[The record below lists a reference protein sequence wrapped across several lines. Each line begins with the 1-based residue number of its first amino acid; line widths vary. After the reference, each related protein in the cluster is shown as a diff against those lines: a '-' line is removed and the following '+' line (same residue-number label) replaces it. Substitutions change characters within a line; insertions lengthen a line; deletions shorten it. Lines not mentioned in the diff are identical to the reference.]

1 MSVSNV
7 AIVGT
12 GFMGPAHTEGLRR
25 LGINV
30 AGILGSSVEKSRR
43 AAEDLGI
50 PKAYG
55 DLSELL
61 ADSEIEAVHITSPN
75 RHHFEQARQTL
86 QAGKH
91 VHCEKPLA
99 MTSAESGALVELAS
113 ESGLAAGVNYN
124 MRFYPLNWEVRSMIQ
139 SGALGRIHSITG
151 SYVQDWLLYPTD
163 YNWRVLS
170 GEGGKLRAVAD
181 IGTHWLDLVQFITG
195 LSVTAVQ
202 ADLRTVHTTRQRP
215 LGEVETFS
223 AKVQAPDATESIDI
237 ETEDSGAALLRFS
250 NGAHGSLW
258 VSQVTAGR
266 KNCLRYEIAGSEA
279 SVAWN
284 SEQPNELWIG
294 HRNQANQHLLR
305 DPGLVSEAAR
315 AHIGYP
321 GGHNEG
327 YDDSFKHSFKS
338 FYDYIAAGDFSAAE
352 PFPTFADGH
361 KEIVLCEAVLESF
374 GVGEWIEIGEEDL
387 RE

>member
-1 MSVSNV
+1 MSVLNV

-30 AGILGSSVEKSRR
+30 AGILGSSAEKSRS
-43 AAEDLGI
+43 AAADLGI
-50 PKAYG
+50 PKAYS
-55 DLSELL
+55 DFSELL
-61 ADSEIEAVHITSPN
+61 ADSEIDAVHITSPN
-75 RHHFEQARQTL
+75 RHHFQQASQTL

-99 MTSAESGALVELAS
+99 MTSAESGALVKLAGA
-113 ESGLAAGVNYN
+113 SGLAAGVNYN
-124 MRFYPLNWEVRSMIQ
+124 MRFYPLNWEVRSLIR

-181 IGTHWLDLVQFITG
+181 IGTHWLDLVQFVTG
-195 LSVTAVQ
+195 LYVTAVQ
-202 ADLRTVHTTRQRP
+202 ADLKTVHTTRQRP
-215 LGEVETFS
+215 IGEVETFS

-258 VSQVTAGR
+258 VSQITAGR

-294 HRNQANQHLLR
+294 HRNQANQQLLR
-305 DPGLVSEAAR
+305 DPGLVSKAAR
-315 AHIGYP
+315 AHIAYP

-338 FYDYIAAGDFSAAE
+338 FYDYIAAGDLTAPQ

-361 KEIVLCEAVLESF
+361 KEIVLCEAILQSHEQEQWV
-374 GVGEWIEIGEEDL
+374 EIDE
-387 RE
+387 

>member
-1 MSVSNV
+1 
-7 AIVGT
+7 
-12 GFMGPAHTEGLRR
+12 
-25 LGINV
+25 
-30 AGILGSSVEKSRR
+30 
-43 AAEDLGI
+43 
-50 PKAYG
+50 
-55 DLSELL
+55 
-61 ADSEIEAVHITSPN
+61 
-75 RHHFEQARQTL
+75 
-86 QAGKH
+86 
-91 VHCEKPLA
+91 
-99 MTSAESGALVELAS
+99 
-113 ESGLAAGVNYN
+113 VNYN
-124 MRFYPLNWEVRSMIQ
+124 MRFYPLNWEVRSMIR

-181 IGTHWLDLVQFITG
+181 IGTHWLDLIQFITG

-202 ADLRTVHTTRQRP
+202 ADLKTVHTTRQRP
-215 LGEVETFS
+215 TGEVETFS

-258 VSQVTAGR
+258 VSQITAGR

-294 HRNQANQHLLR
+294 HRNQANQLLLR
-305 DPGLVSEAAR
+305 DPGLVSAAAI

-338 FYDYIAAGDFSAAE
+338 FYDYIAAGDFTAPQ

-361 KEIVLCEAVLESF
+361 KEILLCEAILQSHEHEKWV
-374 GVGEWIEIGEEDL
+374 EIDE
-387 RE
+387 

>member
-30 AGILGSSVEKSRR
+30 AGILGSSAEKSQR
-43 AAEDLGI
+43 AAADLGI
-50 PKAYG
+50 PKAYSDFAG
-55 DLSELL
+55 LL
-61 ADSEIEAVHITSPN
+61 ADREIEAVHITSPN
-75 RHHFEQARQTL
+75 RHHFQQASQAL

-99 MTSAESGALVELAS
+99 MTSAESGALVELAG

-139 SGALGRIHSITG
+139 SGALGRIHAITG

-202 ADLRTVHTTRQRP
+202 ADLKTVHTTRQRP
-215 LGEVETFS
+215 IGEVETFS

-258 VSQVTAGR
+258 VSQITAGR

-294 HRNQANQHLLR
+294 HRNQPNQLLLR
-305 DPGLVSEAAR
+305 DPGLVSEAAL

-338 FYDYIAAGDFSAAE
+338 FYDYIGAADFSAPE

-361 KEIVLCEAVLESF
+361 KEILLCEAILASHEQEGWVETDE
-374 GVGEWIEIGEEDL
+374 V
-387 RE
+387 

>member
-30 AGILGSSVEKSRR
+30 AGILGSSAEKSQR
-43 AAEDLGI
+43 AAADLGI
-50 PKAYG
+50 PKAYS
-55 DLSELL
+55 DLAELL
-61 ADSEIEAVHITSPN
+61 ADREIEAVHITSPN
-75 RHHFEQARQTL
+75 RHHFQQASQALQT
-86 QAGKH
+86 GKH

-99 MTSAESGALVELAS
+99 MTSAESGALVKLAN
-113 ESGLAAGVNYN
+113 ESGFAAGVNYN

-195 LSVTAVQ
+195 FSVTAVQ
-202 ADLRTVHTTRQRP
+202 ADLKTVHNTRQRP
-215 LGEVETFS
+215 TGEVETFS

-258 VSQVTAGR
+258 VSQITAGR

-294 HRNQANQHLLR
+294 HRNQPNQLLLR
-305 DPGLVSEAAR
+305 DPGLVSEAAL

-338 FYDYIAAGDFSAAE
+338 FYDYIAAADFSATE

-361 KEIVLCEAVLESF
+361 KEILLCEAILASHEQEKWV
-374 GVGEWIEIGEEDL
+374 EIDQV
-387 RE
+387 

>member
-7 AIVGT
+7 GIVGT

-30 AGILGSSVEKSRR
+30 AGILGSSAEKSQR
-43 AAEDLGI
+43 AAADLGI
-50 PKAYG
+50 PRAYS
-55 DLSELL
+55 DFADLL
-61 ADSEIEAVHITSPN
+61 ADGEIESVHITSPN
-75 RHHFEQARQTL
+75 RHHFEQTSQTL

-99 MTSAESGALVELAS
+99 MTSAESGALVQLAS

-139 SGALGRIHSITG
+139 RGTLGQIHSITG

-170 GEGGKLRAVAD
+170 SEGGKLRAVAD

-202 ADLRTVHTTRQRP
+202 ADLKTVYTTRQRP
-215 LGEVETFS
+215 TGEVETFS

-258 VSQVTAGR
+258 VSQITAGR

-294 HRNQANQHLLR
+294 HRNQPNQLLLR
-305 DPGLVSEAAR
+305 DPGLVSEAAL

-338 FYDYIAAGDFSAAE
+338 FYDYIAAGDLNAPQ

-361 KEIVLCEAVLESF
+361 KEIILCEAILQSHEQERWV
-374 GVGEWIEIGEEDL
+374 EIKSD
-387 RE
+387 

>member
-30 AGILGSSVEKSRR
+30 AGILGSSAEKSQR
-43 AAEDLGI
+43 AASDLGI
-50 PKAYG
+50 PKAYN
-55 DLSELL
+55 DLADLL
-61 ADSEIEAVHITSPN
+61 ADAEIEAVHITSPN
-75 RHHFEQARQTL
+75 RHHFEQASQTL
-86 QAGKH
+86 RAGKH

-99 MTSAESGALVELAS
+99 MTSAESGALVQLAS

-151 SYVQDWLLYPTD
+151 GYVQDWLLYPTD

-202 ADLRTVHTTRQRP
+202 AALKTVHTTRQRP
-215 LGEVETFS
+215 TGEVETFS
-223 AKVQAPDATESIDI
+223 AKVQVPDATESIDI

-258 VSQVTAGR
+258 VSQITAGR

-294 HRNQANQHLLR
+294 HRNQANQLLLR
-305 DPGLVSEAAR
+305 DPGLVSEAAL

-338 FYDYIAAGDFSAAE
+338 FYDYIAAGDLNAPQ

-361 KEIVLCEAVLESF
+361 KEILHCQAILQRHEPQKWV
-374 GVGEWIEIGEEDL
+374 EIDE
-387 RE
+387 

>member
-30 AGILGSSVEKSRR
+30 VGILGSSADKSRR
-43 AAEDLGI
+43 AAADLGI
-50 PKAYG
+50 AKAYN
-55 DLSELL
+55 DFADLL
-61 ADSEIEAVHITSPN
+61 ADGEIESVHITSPN
-75 RHHFEQARQTL
+75 RHHFQQASQAL

-99 MTSAESGALVELAS
+99 MTSAESGALVQLAG
-113 ESGLAAGVNYN
+113 ECGLAAGVNYN
-124 MRFYPLNWEVRSMIQ
+124 MRFYPLNWEVRSMIR

-202 ADLRTVHTTRQRP
+202 ADLKTVHTTRQRP
-215 LGEVETFS
+215 TGEVETFS

-258 VSQVTAGR
+258 VSQITAGR

-294 HRNQANQHLLR
+294 HRNQPNQLLLR
-305 DPGLVSEAAR
+305 DPGLVSEAAL

-338 FYDYIAAGDFSAAE
+338 FYDYIAAGDLNAPQ

-361 KEIVLCEAVLESF
+361 KEILLCEAILQSHEHEKWV
-374 GVGEWIEIGEEDL
+374 EIDE
-387 RE
+387 